1 MISAVVITLTITIK
15 TITEGQLNRR
25 YEFYYELNTL
35 VSTCI
40 YSNSLYADGFKYHNQ
55 LISWDY
61 LFVKIR
67 IG

>member
-35 VSTCI
+35 VSLLVYIVTVYMQMGLNTI
-40 YSNSLYADGFKYHNQ
+40 INLYLGTIC
-55 LISWDY
+55 L
-61 LFVKIR
+61 
-67 IG
+67 

>member
-35 VSTCI
+35 VSLLVYIVTV
-40 YSNSLYADGFKYHNQ
+40 YMQMG
-55 LISWDY
+55 
-61 LFVKIR
+61 
-67 IG
+67 